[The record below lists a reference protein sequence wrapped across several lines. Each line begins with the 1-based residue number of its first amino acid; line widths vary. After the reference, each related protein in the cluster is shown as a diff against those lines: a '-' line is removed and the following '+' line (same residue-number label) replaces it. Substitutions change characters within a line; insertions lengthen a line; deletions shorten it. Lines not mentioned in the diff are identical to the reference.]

1 MDIIINNATPQP
13 IYEQIY
19 HQIKEAIHNGT
30 LVADYPL
37 PSIRALA
44 KELSVSV
51 ITTKRAYDDLER
63 DGYVYTVA
71 GKGCYV
77 APKDESRIRE
87 QALNE
92 LQQHLREALRIAPS
106 CGMSTEAIIVLL
118 RMMDKENI

>member
-1 MDIIINNATPQP
+1 MEIIINNTTPQP

-19 HQIKEAIHNGT
+19 HQIKEAIHTGA
-30 LVADYPL
+30 LAADHPL

-63 DGYVYTVA
+63 DGYVYSIA

-77 APKDESRIRE
+77 APRDESRIRE

-92 LQQHLREALRIAPS
+92 LQQHLREALHIAPS
-106 CGMSTEAIIVLL
+106 CGMSTEAIIMLL

>member
-19 HQIKEAIHNGT
+19 HQIKEAIHTGT
-30 LVADYPL
+30 LTVDYPL

-106 CGMSTEAIIVLL
+106 CGMSTEAIIMLL